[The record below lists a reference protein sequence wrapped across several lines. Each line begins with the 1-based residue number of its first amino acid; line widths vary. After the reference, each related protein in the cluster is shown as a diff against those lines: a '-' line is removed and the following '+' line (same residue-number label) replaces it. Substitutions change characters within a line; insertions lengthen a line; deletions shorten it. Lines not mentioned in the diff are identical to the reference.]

1 MINKVV
7 VNWEAAYRKKYD
19 ILVSVYGKQ
28 MHSQKVQVGNCRV
41 HKKFTENQ
49 HSPLDSANKKD
60 YNIVVQRKRYKDK
73 YKKAKRSQRDGAQQI
88 SRYAVAHDKLSFSY
102 VIWKER

>member
-1 MINKVV
+1 M
-7 VNWEAAYRKKYD
+7 
-19 ILVSVYGKQ
+19 SVYGKID
-28 MHSQKVQVGNCRV
+28 SQAESTNWKV
-41 HKKFTENQ
+41 HKKFTKK
-49 HSPLDSANKKD
+49 LALTYLTSANKKD
-60 YNIVVQRKRYKDK
+60 YNIIVQRKRYKDK

>member
-7 VNWEAAYRKKYD
+7 INWEAAYGKAYD

-28 MHSQKVQVGNCRV
+28 THRLKAQIGKFTKNSQK
-41 HKKFTENQ
+41 NQ
-49 HSPLDSANKKD
+49 HSPLDSANEKD